1 MPVECWK
8 KGESKLHHSGFLPD
22 EGMTVRDATNCGKDD
37 EPSSKRATE
46 EIFWL
51 LVMQLPGGGPAAVG
65 RGAARRKRRGT
76 GAIAVHVYR
85 QSSCSQLALLMQQL
99 ETPQTAPPLLPLCS
113 AGGA

>member
-8 KGESKLHHSGFLPD
+8 KGESKLHHSSFLPD

-51 LVMQLPGGGPAAVG
+51 LVMQLPGGGPAAVV
-65 RGAARRKRRGT
+65 RAAVRRKQRRFCLACGSGSGLRPGMAVGGGT
-76 GAIAVHVYR
+76 SW
-85 QSSCSQLALLMQQL
+85 Q
-99 ETPQTAPPLLPLCS
+99 
-113 AGGA
+113 